1 MNNIL
6 NSDQLQK
13 HQIKCKLKLSLSRT
27 HEHMK
32 NELYTDKNDQHI
44 TSPYFLLQFLI
55 KLEDKEKN
63 NTHCTDQLEK
73 HQTK

>member
-1 MNNIL
+1 MNNIDLL
-6 NSDQLQK
+6 NSSDQLQK

-55 KLEDKEKN
+55 KLEDKEKI
-63 NTHCTDQLEK
+63 THIALTS
-73 HQTK
+73 

>member
-1 MNNIL
+1 MN

-32 NELYTDKNDQHI
+32 NELYTDKKWSTHHK
-44 TSPYFLLQFLI
+44 SVLL
-55 KLEDKEKN
+55 
-63 NTHCTDQLEK
+63 TAVSY
-73 HQTK
+73 